1 MGPCSPSFSSP
12 SPSLRWC
19 SAAISPPGAECFPS
33 FEAARLEDYDDDV
46 DGNDEDGEGDVDELI
61 NDAIEELDMA
71 DVIGALND
79 VFYVVRVSDEARF
92 VAQQNSANPLLG
104 KLTSRN

>member
-1 MGPCSPSFSSP
+1 
-12 SPSLRWC
+12 
-19 SAAISPPGAECFPS
+19 
-33 FEAARLEDYDDDV
+33 
-46 DGNDEDGEGDVDELI
+46 
-61 NDAIEELDMA
+61 MA